1 MNVDIAIVGAGPAG
15 LCLARSLSGH
25 GLSILLIDR
34 QPLAALAE
42 PAEDGR
48 EIALTHASRAQMQAL
63 GLWSRIAAEDV
74 APLRDAQV
82 LNGPSLFAL
91 RIEAGQADAQQL
103 GYLVP
108 NQAIRRAAYAAVAEC
123 ADVRLMTESAVAALQ
138 VERNGVRLSLANGDE
153 VDARLLVAA
162 DSRFSETRRMLGI
175 GARMQDFGK
184 TMLVCRM
191 AHERPHQQVAWEWF
205 GYGQTLALLPLN
217 GDRSSVVLTLTQR
230 EMAPLQEMGEEA
242 FAREIER
249 RFDRRLGGMR
259 LLGARHVYPLV
270 GVYAERFAGP
280 RCALIGDAA
289 VGMHPVTAHGFN
301 FGLQSQRRLAEE
313 VLATHRRGGDI
324 GSAWPLQRY
333 ALAHRLATWPL
344 YQATSAI
351 VGLYNQPS
359 PPARLLRNAGLRLA
373 QAMPPLRRAIARHL
387 TQGA

>member
-1 MNVDIAIVGAGPAG
+1 
-15 LCLARSLSGH
+15 
-25 GLSILLIDR
+25 
-34 QPLAALAE
+34 
-42 PAEDGR
+42 
-48 EIALTHASRAQMQAL
+48 
-63 GLWSRIAAEDV
+63 
-74 APLRDAQV
+74 
-82 LNGPSLFAL
+82 
-91 RIEAGQADAQQL
+91 
-103 GYLVP
+103 
-108 NQAIRRAAYAAVAEC
+108 
-123 ADVRLMTESAVAALQ
+123 
-138 VERNGVRLSLANGDE
+138 
-153 VDARLLVAA
+153 
-162 DSRFSETRRMLGI
+162 MLGI

-217 GDRSSVVLTLTQR
+217 GDRSSVVLTLPQREMAPLQEMGEEAFAREIERRFDRRLGGMRLLGARHVYPLVGVYAERFAGPRCALIGDAAVGMHPVTAHGFNFGLQSQRRLAEEVLATHRRGGDIGSAWPLQRYALAHRLATWPLYQATSAMNGDRSSVVLTLTQR

-249 RFDRRLGGMR
+249 RFERRLGGMR